1 MTEKKSN
8 LLPHMDFVQSD
19 DIWDK
24 KSAKLW
30 KEASFRHQGRIKLI
44 TKRDS
49 KFWLVVWTIIHYLV
63 QIVTFGKGFHMVD
76 GPYTTFGPLI
86 FLPGHGEAFRDM
98 DSKYRYSLLKHEIAH
113 VDHMFLF
120 DPDAQDK
127 GTGPR
132 PLWFNILIWGW
143 ALVFAVAYLI
153 FPLPYG
159 FAWFRA
165 WAEYHGY
172 KRNLHTYAQNRIAW
186 SAVHELNSK
195 DFLINKKET
204 KSVEDWDEGRF
215 QLRLMVIDGT
225 KNFAG
230 SSTEQGHKEWYHK
243 QFTSWNYGKMLIE
256 KHFEWM
262 YAKML
267 EEVIRDLASDSGIDE
282 TLRIAESYYAQSE
295 EVQVVD

>member
-19 DIWDK
+19 NIWDQ

-30 KEASFRHQGRIKLI
+30 KEASYRHQGRIKLI
-44 TKRDS
+44 AKRDS
-49 KFWLVVWTIIHYLV
+49 KFWLCIWTAIHWLV
-63 QIVTFGKGFHMVD
+63 QIVTFGKGFNMVD

-86 FLPGHGEAFRDM
+86 FLPSHGEGFKNM
-98 DSKYRYSLLKHEIAH
+98 SPKYRYSLLKHEIAH

-127 GTGPR
+127 NPDPK

-143 ALVFAVAYLI
+143 VVVFAIGYLVA
-153 FPLPYG
+153 PLPYI

-172 KRNLHTYAQNRIAW
+172 KRNLHTFTQNKIAW
-186 SAVHELNSK
+186 GAVHELNSK
-195 DFLINKKET
+195 DFILNKKEVKT
-204 KSVEDWDEGRF
+204 EEDWHEGRHH
-215 QLRLMVIDGT
+215 LNLMVIDAT

-230 SSTEQGHKEWYHK
+230 SESEKSHKEWYRK
-243 QFTSWNYGKMLIE
+243 QFTSWNYGKMLLD

-267 EEVIRDLASDSGIDE
+267 EEVITDLASETGIKE
-282 TLRIAESYYAQSE
+282 TLRIAERYYAE
-295 EVQVVD
+295 